1 MHMGLINNGVR
12 LKRLKSAV
20 AAGTTDIKSDGVDI
34 SNVDVV
40 TFLILFGTITNS
52 GSGNSI
58 KLQQSVDDV
67 DGDYQDVLGSRVVVA
82 DADDNKVLRIE
93 VVRPRSAS
101 GKWMRVYL
109 DLSDANVVLDG
120 ILAELSMPRTMP
132 AANQTTECAN
142 SGRIMI
148 SPALGTATP

>member
-12 LKRLKSAV
+12 LKRLKNAV
-20 AAGTTDIKSDGVDI
+20 AAGQTDIKSDGVDV

-40 TFLILFGTITNS
+40 TFLVLLGTVTDS

-67 DGDYQDVLGSRVVVA
+67 DGDYNDILGSKTVIV

-93 VVRPRSAS
+93 VVRPKQSS
-101 GKWMRVYL
+101 GKWMRVYV
-109 DLSDANVVLDG
+109 DLSTANLVLDG
-120 ILAELSMPRTMP
+120 ILVELSCTRTAP
-132 AANQTTECAN
+132 AANDTTESAN
-142 SGRIMI
+142 SGKIMI
-148 SPALGTATP
+148 SPALGTA